1 MLGQGHRGRMYGPG
15 QEFPGRSKEGAMAD
29 PADPEHKTTASAG
42 RLPRRRTG
50 APREHPQEETR
61 GPLAKMRLPRREAK
75 RRGADAE
82 AEVEKGERDVERLL
96 AKRTGA
102 NERLLAKRM

>member
-29 PADPEHKTTASAG
+29 PADPERKTTAPAG

-50 APREHPQEETR
+50 APRERPQEETR
-61 GPLAKMRLPRREAK
+61 GALARMRLPRREAK

-82 AEVEKGERDVERLL
+82 AEA
-96 AKRTGA
+96 AKASRTIPVLEDDG
-102 NERLLAKRM
+102 R

>member
-1 MLGQGHRGRMYGPG
+1 MYGPG

-29 PADPEHKTTASAG
+29 PADPERKTTAPAG

-50 APREHPQEETR
+50 APQEHPQEETR

-82 AEVEKGERDVERLL
+82 AEVERDIERLL
-96 AKRTGA
+96 GDFDA
-102 NERLLAKRM
+102 RLEAVQRRLDRVLDRRA